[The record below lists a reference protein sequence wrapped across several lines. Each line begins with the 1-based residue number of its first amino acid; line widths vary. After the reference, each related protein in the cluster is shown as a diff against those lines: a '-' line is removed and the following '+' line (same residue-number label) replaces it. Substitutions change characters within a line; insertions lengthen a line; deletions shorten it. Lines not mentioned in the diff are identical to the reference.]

1 MKDVVRH
8 DRAVRVL
15 RKHLVRIGIGTFVLG
30 AIALDIGYLSWGEES
45 RAALLLGG
53 LGILLLL
60 GGSGLTLLLIALLPN
75 LPVAGHPLAQ
85 GASANPQTESNDSV
99 DDYLGKIFEEEI
111 REENAPDE

>member
-30 AIALDIGYLSWGEES
+30 AIALDISYLSWGEES

-53 LGILLLL
+53 LGILLL
-60 GGSGLTLLLIALLPN
+60 GGSGLTLLLITLLPN

-85 GASANPQTESNDSV
+85 GSSAIPQTESNDSV